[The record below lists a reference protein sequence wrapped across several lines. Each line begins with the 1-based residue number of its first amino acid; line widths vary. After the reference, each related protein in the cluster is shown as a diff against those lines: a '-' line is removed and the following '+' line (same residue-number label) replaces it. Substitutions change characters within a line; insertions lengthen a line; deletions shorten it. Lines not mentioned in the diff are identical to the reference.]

1 MATLGGARTGHSTT
15 PGLKEGTMAEP
26 ERRMNRITTEIN
38 VGATEP
44 FKLLHISDT
53 HLTLADEREI
63 QRKLDLAE
71 KRKPHFKTA
80 ESDLLEAEN
89 IAKETGAIMVHTGD
103 IIDFVSYANLERAKE
118 FVDNTD
124 CFFAAGNHEFSLFV
138 GEAFEDAEYR
148 NQSLE
153 RVQEAFRNDIRFS
166 SKKVNGVNLIA
177 IDNSYYRFE
186 PFQLQ
191 ALKAEVS
198 FNMPVILLLH
208 TPLYEP
214 DLYKK
219 KIANADSAFLVST
232 PTELMSAY
240 TEYRFKQQLADEMT
254 LEATEYI
261 KNELLIKAII
271 SGHLHFDYEGK
282 VTDRLP
288 QYVTGKNTA
297 REIIVT

>member
-1 MATLGGARTGHSTT
+1 
-15 PGLKEGTMAEP
+15 
-26 ERRMNRITTEIN
+26 MNRITTEIN
-38 VGATEP
+38 IGGIEL
-44 FKLLHISDT
+44 FRLLQISDT
-53 HLTLADEREI
+53 HLTLADGREI
-63 QRKLDLAE
+63 QRKLDLAA
-71 KRKPHFKTA
+71 KRYPSFSTA
-80 ESDLLEAEN
+80 ENDLREAEN

-103 IIDFVSYANLERAKE
+103 IIDFVSYANLERVKK
-118 FVDNTD
+118 FVDKTD
-124 CFFAAGNHEFSLFV
+124 CFVAAGNHEFSLFV

-191 ALKAEVS
+191 ALKAEAS
-198 FNMPVILLLH
+198 LNMPIILLFH

-219 KIANADSAFLVST
+219 KMMRADCAYLVST
-232 PTELMSAY
+232 PTELMTAY
-240 TEYRFKQQLADEMT
+240 TDNQFKQQLADEIT

-261 KNELLIKAII
+261 KQEPLIKAIFC
-271 SGHLHFDYEGK
+271 GHLHFDYEGK
-282 VTDRLP
+282 VTDCLP

-297 REIIVT
+297 REIIIK